1 MKKIT
6 SLLITITM
14 HVTMCFAQAGQDFAS
29 KFMQQCNEDT
39 AVQCITVSPKMMEK
53 LTKQAGAN
61 HNETIAQAIQKLKSA
76 RIVTASTNGNEY
88 FHMAE
93 ELLKKNRQRF
103 SRDKDYRNGN
113 HHGTFYTRKT
123 KNGDTV
129 ELIMLHTDTVKGNTV
144 IVNLTGDIDNDF
156 ISHLTKTFSERT
168 GTIKE

>member
-1 MKKIT
+1 M
-6 SLLITITM
+6 
-14 HVTMCFAQAGQDFAS
+14 
-29 KFMQQCNEDT
+29 
-39 AVQCITVSPKMMEK
+39 
-53 LTKQAGAN
+53 
-61 HNETIAQAIQKLKSA
+61 
-76 RIVTASTNGNEY
+76 
-88 FHMAE
+88 
-93 ELLKKNRQRF
+93 KKNRQRF